1 MEHRLVQATWK
12 SKSALAS
19 MLVREQKEGW
29 TVGALG
35 SVFGGT
41 VLVMIRDGSRRYEH
55 NVIQLFWRL
64 RGNLWQMIQ
73 EQQKKGWEVCAI
85 GDCLG
90 SAVVILRRLVSEA
103 S

>member
-1 MEHRLVQATWK
+1 
-12 SKSALAS
+12 

-35 SVFGGT
+35 NVFGGT
-41 VLVMIRDGSRRYEH
+41 VLIMTREVGREYEH

-73 EQQKKGWEVCAI
+73 EQQQKGWEVCAI

-90 SAVVILRRLVSEA
+90 SAVVIFRRPVSSA
-103 S
+103 L